1 MVLHYEKPI
10 TLSLISSAW
19 ESQVVL
25 VIDRRV
31 PLNMHSTHS
40 LLHRLNLSLW
50 DIHNRKQ
57 LKLTNASSLQ
67 YVLRLGSVLL
77 SMCLSL
83 VPLCLVTLSQ
93 TPAIYWPDTG
103 STICYSCHST
113 LYWFLPMSPTP
124 YLHCLSAI
132 KAVTDSADFLFLYT
146 ITAYQIAPYSLYSAL
161 ILTKALWVLWVPFGM
176 QTMALSRINSV
187 ERLRHWDMEK
197 WVQKL

>member
-1 MVLHYEKPI
+1 
-10 TLSLISSAW
+10 
-19 ESQVVL
+19 
-25 VIDRRV
+25 
-31 PLNMHSTHS
+31 MHSTHS

-57 LKLTNASSLQ
+57 LMQTFMNACSLQ

-124 YLHCLSAI
+124 CLHCLSAI
-132 KAVTDSADFLFLYT
+132 KAVTDSADLLFLYT
-146 ITAYQIAPYSLYSAL
+146 ITAYQIAPYFLYSAL
-161 ILTKALWVLWVPFGM
+161 ILTKELWALWVPFGL
-176 QTMALSRINSV
+176 QTMAFKQNKFCR
-187 ERLRHWDMEK
+187 ETETLRHGETSPETVLKVRWKFLCDMPTK
-197 WVQKL
+197 QCPKQYVAYLF